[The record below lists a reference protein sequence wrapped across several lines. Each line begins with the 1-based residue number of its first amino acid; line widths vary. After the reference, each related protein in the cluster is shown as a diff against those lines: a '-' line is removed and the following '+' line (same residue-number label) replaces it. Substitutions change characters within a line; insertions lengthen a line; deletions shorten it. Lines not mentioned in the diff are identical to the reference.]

1 METACTITLEENPDP
16 AEIAAIRGGLSAFN
30 RAAASDD
37 TFTPLTL
44 VVRAPDGK
52 VAGGL
57 IGGTYWGWLYVE
69 DLWLSEEYRG
79 QDLGSQLLARAEQ
92 AARERGCHGA
102 HLDTMDFQA
111 PGFYEKQG
119 YTVWGVLE
127 NIPRGHKRIFYK
139 KDLE

>member
-1 METACTITLEENPDP
+1 MKTACTITLEENPDP
-16 AEIAAIRGGLSAFN
+16 AEVAAIRDGLAAFN
-30 RAAASDD
+30 RTAASDG
-37 TFTPLTL
+37 TFTRLTL

-79 QDLGSQLLARAEQ
+79 QDLGSQLLACAEQ
-92 AARERGCHGA
+92 AARERGCYA
-102 HLDTMDFQA
+102 VHLDTMDFQA

-127 NIPRGHKRIFYK
+127 NIPRGHRRIFYK